1 VTEEPTGQEPG
12 LRPVSAAALTAAIV
26 TGLVVGWLARLVLE
40 AVRDSAPV
48 VTWLPALAFGFV
60 AAILAWT
67 ARATRRSMQEDRD
80 RPSAQAMVNRFV
92 LARACALVAAVA
104 AGAYAGYALTW
115 VGSSADLVFR
125 MVRPAAASVSA
136 GLMTLA
142 AVFLER
148 ACRVS
153 SDDDEP

>member
-1 VTEEPTGQEPG
+1 MG
-12 LRPVSAAALTAAIV
+12 LVAGWVSRPV
-26 TGLVVGWLARLVLE
+26 LE
-40 AVRDSAPV
+40 SLRDSAPV

-67 ARATRRSMQEDRD
+67 ARATRRSLTGEHD

-92 LARACALVAAVA
+92 LARACALVAAAA

-115 VGSSADLVFR
+115 VGSNADLGFR
-125 MVRPAAASVSA
+125 MIRPAAASASA
-136 GLMTLA
+136 AAMTWA

-148 ACRVS
+148 ACRVRS
-153 SDDDEP
+153 EDDEA